1 MEKQSL
7 GLIETW
13 GWIPAVEAADA
24 GTKSADVRLLD
35 FKTAGRGLVTV
46 QFLGDVAAVQAAVA
60 AGAAAARRVG
70 TVVALH
76 VIPRPDAQVKQS
88 VFPPEPPAP
97 SSLPP
102 EGAEPVSEEE
112 APQTKRGSSGIS
124 ESKTEHASEREA
136 PSKKKRGSRGK
147 RKKEPAA

>member
-88 VFPPEPPAP
+88 VFPPEPPALSSPP
-97 SSLPP
+97 S
-102 EGAEPVSEEE
+102 ENAQPVPEEE
-112 APQTKRGSSGIS
+112 TPPKTRKSSGIPD
-124 ESKTEHASEREA
+124 SKPENASEREA